1 MKLEFSYLVI
11 MGAILFYL
19 FSVARGM
26 RKGTY
31 YKLPRAFRIVSII
44 SLVFILTLISM
55 AMIGS
60 LISPHH

>member
-1 MKLEFSYLVI
+1 MKLEFSYLVL

-31 YKLPRAFRIVSII
+31 YKLPRAFRIVGII
-44 SLVFILTLISM
+44 SLMFILALISM
-55 AMIGS
+55 AVIGS